1 METPVTLTPP
11 GQLFRR
17 DFRPAGQAT
26 SAGPENRPIKLLQ
39 WNIERGYQLPGIIE
53 ELRRLDAD
61 LISLQEVDS
70 GCERSGGG
78 DTGLAI
84 AAALELD
91 YVFLSEFE
99 EIHSPLRDAATQG
112 GGMHG
117 NAILS
122 KFTISEAAVVPHRTH
137 PVDWNNPTHA
147 LARREPRRGKRAV
160 LRATVD
166 TPQGPLV
173 VYNAHLEVFCG
184 LLARIA
190 QLSDIFADARRM
202 ADGGLHHQAILGDM
216 NTMAHG
222 IARLSPNYCC
232 DRMRFRS
239 IGLDEAMVWHRY
251 VLPVTDLRYTASSAH
266 CGTSASAGLSA
277 TSASKAASDQPAAAA
292 ASAAAAAAAAVGEP
306 NSTVSPPINRQLLA
320 WGLDVQVARDAVN
333 PGFHDPFDPATT
345 TLDNPKYRFLGF
357 SLMKGKLDW
366 VLLRRMAVTKQD
378 VGNLD
383 FSLSDH
389 RWLAAEVTL
398 D

>member
-26 SAGPENRPIKLLQ
+26 FVGPENRPIKLLQ

-122 KFTISEAAVVPHRTH
+122 KFTISEAAVGGAGQGPSFTVTH

-147 LARREPRRGKRAV
+147 LARREPRRGERAV

-202 ADGGLHHQAILGDM
+202 ADCGLHHQAILGDM

-251 VLPVTDLRYTASSAH
+251 VLPVADPRYAASSAH
-266 CGTSASAGLSA
+266 CGTSTSAGLSA
-277 TSASKAASDQPAAAA
+277 TSANEAASDQPAAAA
-292 ASAAAAAAAAVGEP
+292 AAAGEP
-306 NSTVSPPINRQLLA
+306 NSTASPPINRQLVA